1 VKTTKKLKNVRN
13 ICIIHLFLV
22 PLHPIL
28 KESRLRAKK
37 EDGFD
42 CLQPREKMLK
52 LVPQDQTVACGFIF
66 AKYQNGTW

>member
-1 VKTTKKLKNVRN
+1 MSFFFCT
-13 ICIIHLFLV
+13 FA
-22 PLHPIL
+22 PDF
-28 KESRLRAKK
+28 ERLALSGKKK

-42 CLQPREKMLK
+42 CLQPHEKMLK

>member
-1 VKTTKKLKNVRN
+1 
-13 ICIIHLFLV
+13 
-22 PLHPIL
+22 LHPIL

>member
-1 VKTTKKLKNVRN
+1 
-13 ICIIHLFLV
+13 
-22 PLHPIL
+22 LHPIL
-28 KESRLRAKK
+28 KKIAPKAQK

-42 CLQPREKMLK
+42 CLQPLKKMLK